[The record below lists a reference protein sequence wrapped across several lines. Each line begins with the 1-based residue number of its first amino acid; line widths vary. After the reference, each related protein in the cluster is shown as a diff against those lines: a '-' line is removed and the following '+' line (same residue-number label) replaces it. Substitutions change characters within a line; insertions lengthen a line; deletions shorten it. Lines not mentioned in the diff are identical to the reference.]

1 MKKVLGSD
9 RLLTITLI
17 SEETGLS
24 VGIVHTI
31 VTKDIAMRK
40 VCAKLVPKVLSM
52 EQTLSWVEIMQEILD
67 CVQEDEDFLDNVITG
82 DELWVFQYNPET
94 KYQSSEGHMQG
105 SLCPKKSTDV
115 KIQSETPAGCFFVRR
130 GIVHKEFVPTGTTI
144 NAAINVQAL
153 TRLRNRVTRMRP
165 AIAKNWKLRDS
176 CWQNSA
182 WQHCLTP
189 PPTAQTWLHLT
200 FSCFRE

>member
-105 SLCPKKSTDV
+105 SLCPKK
-115 KIQSETPAGCFFVRR
+115 KHRC
-130 GIVHKEFVPTGTTI
+130 
-144 NAAINVQAL
+144 
-153 TRLRNRVTRMRP
+153 
-165 AIAKNWKLRDS
+165 
-176 CWQNSA
+176 QN
-182 WQHCLTP
+182 P
-189 PPTAQTWLHLT
+189 K
-200 FSCFRE
+200 